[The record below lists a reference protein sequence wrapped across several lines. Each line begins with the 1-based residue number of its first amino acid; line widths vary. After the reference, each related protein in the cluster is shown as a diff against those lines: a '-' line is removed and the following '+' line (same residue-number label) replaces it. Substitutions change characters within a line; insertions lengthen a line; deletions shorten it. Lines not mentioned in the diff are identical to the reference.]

1 MLIHAEAFGLAFLGC
16 AATNLDNILL
26 VLASADRT
34 GAGRG
39 AFAFFATLTAV
50 ILLAMAISM
59 GVDLVM
65 PRFIA
70 WIGLVPLSMGV
81 YELRPSRA
89 ADGPQAGRAG
99 ASTFSLVL
107 PLAANS
113 LDTLLV
119 QTILF
124 SDLAS
129 PYHLA
134 ALAGAL
140 GAAAVLTA
148 AAVVILSR
156 RGRAKKML
164 KLASRARPWI
174 LIVVGVLIF
183 MDTGFDTQ

>member
-1 MLIHAEAFGLAFLGC
+1 MLIHAEAFGLAFIGC

-50 ILLAMAISM
+50 ILLALAISM

-65 PRFIA
+65 PRFLA
-70 WIGLVPLSMGV
+70 WIGLVPFSMGL
-81 YELRPSRA
+81 YELWPHRSAEGPETRP
-89 ADGPQAGRAG
+89 GG

-113 LDTLLV
+113 FDTLLV

-129 PYHLA
+129 PYHLT
-134 ALAGAL
+134 ALAGAV

-148 AAVVILSR
+148 AAVVVLSR
-156 RGRAKKML
+156 QGRAKKML
-164 KLASRARPWI
+164 TLASRARPWI